1 MTTSPSDRKRT
12 RLADMVPPV
21 ILMRAEGRTLQQI
34 ADALKVSKQ
43 RVSQIV
49 YAAKAHEAIQARWG
63 FPFSVRTDRVLEALA
78 VDSKEKALEL
88 YHSGHLFPGAV
99 WSFGHRSYREICE
112 WLGVPPL
119 KKRPKH
125 GNKCPHCQGFI

>member
-1 MTTSPSDRKRT
+1 MTSPTKKRT

-34 ADALKVSKQ
+34 AEVLKISKQ

-88 YHSGHLFPGAV
+88 YHSGHLYPGAV
-99 WSFGHRSYREICE
+99 WSFGHKSYHEICE
-112 WLGVPPL
+112 WLGVLPL
-119 KKRPKH
+119 NKRPKTTRQ
-125 GNKCPHCQGFI
+125 CPHCKGLI